1 MESNEMAE
9 VRGRKDIAMCAVLRE
24 GLLRRSEAAELRW
37 HDLAVMPD
45 GTGRLTIRFS
55 KTDQFGEGA
64 TLFLSAETVQDLEA
78 IRPAVY
84 DQRDAIF
91 SLSSA
96 TISRRVTNA
105 CQFAGA
111 GFSGHSGRIGMAIDL
126 AAADTGL
133 PDLMKAGRWDSPVMP
148 LKYIRNEE
156 AARGA
161 VARYHGR

>member
-1 MESNEMAE
+1 MAE

-96 TISRRVTNA
+96 TRPL
-105 CQFAGA
+105 AG
-111 GFSGHSGRIGMAIDL
+111 G
-126 AAADTGL
+126 
-133 PDLMKAGRWDSPVMP
+133 
-148 LKYIRNEE
+148 
-156 AARGA
+156 
-161 VARYHGR
+161 